1 MEYDTGTIRQTLDRL
16 HREGMNIT
24 ENTLRV
30 WVRTGV
36 LPAAFC
42 GKKAYISQCTKAAA
56 AGHPTTA
63 NRDHNGQRNSQD
75 RLMQNSP
82 PKTAGICFKRGVM
95 IWQAL
100 RK

>member
-42 GKKAYISQCTKAAA
+42 GKKAYIYYPNVLKLLQQGIPQRQTEV
-56 AGHPTTA
+56 TTV
-63 NRDHNGQRNSQD
+63 
-75 RLMQNSP
+75 
-82 PKTAGICFKRGVM
+82 KGIRRIG
-95 IWQAL
+95 
-100 RK
+100 